1 MANNM
6 LNLELLAN
14 RRARRNRNN
23 AIRAGQ
29 MGTAMNP
36 GVASALPDTLTMRV
50 GENLGQYFKA
60 LRNLAFP
67 DFNKYLSATGDF
79 LMEPSEQMASQMA
92 RGEPNVP
99 FNRLPN
105 TSNINPALVDTIG
118 LLPVA
123 TVAKAPSVTIPA
135 AAIALNKS
143 VEGLLGISDAV
154 KKAQAEAP
162 SVVEGLLTA
171 SIGQKPEMQSLIF
184 TGERSGLADSD
195 RTIRER
201 FLKAQMMSEE
211 TPSKYRDE
219 QIFKE
224 TGLERGADGLFRLE
238 ISDDTAKVSLPDYM
252 TGEQIQSK
260 LDKYNAR
267 LKELSEEMKQYEKF
281 PGSYR
286 QFNDPK
292 GVELAEQYEEI
303 LTQRG
308 QLPQRPEI
316 ETTLGEVLDH
326 PTLYQAYPELA
337 EYKLRILPE
346 GAEGGF
352 FDQKNKTIQISG
364 RDKEFLESSLL
375 HEVQHGVQRLE
386 DFAIGGNP
394 DASSFL
400 EIEAAK
406 AQVREARNRF
416 EKNTKQASYDFRT
429 NRDAAKVRLN
439 LLDQINDIVGYE
451 NISAPRFLFNTGEWY
466 KYSDEISRELG
477 KMPSRNP
484 KKRQWIEQAGQM
496 IANRKLNELMAYS
509 PGAGQ
514 ESIDKLLNQVN
525 YYRRNR
531 KELKNALRRAEYGY
545 KKYFMS
551 DAGRA
556 YTDAVRAESKVNE
569 LKRLDSIKQEDRSG
583 KDFERYQKLG
593 GEVEAR
599 NVERRRKMTPEER
612 QQTRGLLTEDVPR
625 DEQILLRPSV
635 YAEGRK
641 TSSLL
646 DKARSIPDSLP
657 MDEASRLQ
665 RAKEMGFG
673 EELYHG
679 TVADIDEFEVSD
691 LGVHLGT
698 QDAANVRL
706 SDKEA
711 TRLGVSRYKTR
722 NQNFGKNANVLP
734 VRTSVQNPLRM
745 DDAGEWRDPS
755 SVITELR
762 TSELMSKNPKL
773 HERLLDMQDE
783 ADKLHES
790 YASGDLGSEGWYESP
805 EASEMLDEIRKMIEA
820 EGYDSIVYTN
830 FIESRGKD
838 ADSIIVLN
846 PKNIRSRYA
855 KFDPAKKDSAKILAS
870 TVPVISG
877 AGLLSGQQDNNNAT
891 TSGAGLLGV
900 R

>member
-1 MANNM
+1 M

-50 GENLGQYFKA
+50 GENLGQYFGA
-60 LRNLAFP
+60 LRDLAFP

-105 TSNINPALVDTIG
+105 TPNINPALVDTIG

-123 TVAKAPSVTIPA
+123 TVAKAPSTLAVP
-135 AAIALNKS
+135 
-143 VEGLLGISDAV
+143 GLLGVNKIIQKTIENIKTPQDVFSGLYADARKAPSFEDFKKDYTQQIKHGKYYHITEDPNFRIDPEKGASDTMSYSTSKPKKGSLMVTSDLPYWAAGYGDSRKYVAEIDMSDVPRNQYEQVNRGQGNEFFIENASKAKV
-154 KKAQAEAP
+154 KRVVPLDEAIEEADAYNKQIPQSEEELREFYNAAKMQGLLGRTAQAETP
-162 SVVEGLLTA
+162 SVVRGLLTA

-195 RTIRER
+195 RTIREQ

-260 LDKYNAR
+260 LDEYNAR
-267 LKELSEEMKQYEKF
+267 LKELSKEMEQYKK
-281 PGSYR
+281 PSSYR

-292 GVELAEQYEEI
+292 GVELANQYDEI
-303 LTQRG
+303 LTQRS

-326 PTLYQAYPELA
+326 PTLYKAYPELA

-346 GAEGGF
+346 GAKGGF
-352 FDQKNKTIQISG
+352 FDQQNKTIEISG

-439 LLDQINDIVGYE
+439 LLDQINDIVRYE
-451 NISAPRFLFNTGEWY
+451 NIPAPRFLFNTGEWY

-496 IANRKLNELMAYS
+496 IANRKHIDLINNSEVRRSFNYSDDELLK
-509 PGAGQ
+509 Q
-514 ESIDKLLNQVN
+514 IN

-635 YAEGRK
+635 YAEGKK
-641 TSSLL
+641 TSSV
-646 DKARSIPDSLP
+646 
-657 MDEASRLQ
+657 
-665 RAKEMGFG
+665 F
-673 EELYHG
+673 
-679 TVADIDEFEVSD
+679 
-691 LGVHLGT
+691 
-698 QDAANVRL
+698 
-706 SDKEA
+706 
-711 TRLGVSRYKTR
+711 
-722 NQNFGKNANVLP
+722 
-734 VRTSVQNPLRM
+734 
-745 DDAGEWRDPS
+745 
-755 SVITELR
+755 
-762 TSELMSKNPKL
+762 
-773 HERLLDMQDE
+773 
-783 ADKLHES
+783 
-790 YASGDLGSEGWYESP
+790 
-805 EASEMLDEIRKMIEA
+805 
-820 EGYDSIVYTN
+820 
-830 FIESRGKD
+830 
-838 ADSIIVLN
+838 
-846 PKNIRSRYA
+846 
-855 KFDPAKKDSAKILAS
+855 
-870 TVPVISG
+870 
-877 AGLLSGQQDNNNAT
+877 
-891 TSGAGLLGV
+891 
-900 R
+900 